1 MMNESKRFR
10 ISPLGIITFLVV
22 LMVISPLLIIVP
34 TSFTSTGVLRFPPEG
49 FSLQWYVKIFDRPEF
64 IDSFWVSVK
73 LASIT
78 AVIATI
84 IGTLA
89 AFALHKYKPKGS
101 GAINALLL
109 SPLTVPSLIIGIS
122 ALLFFTRIGLAGT
135 FTGLLLSHILISVP
149 YVVRLVLTGLSSF
162 DYTLERA
169 AAILGA
175 NPIRT
180 FWDITLPVIRPA
192 IFSGMVFAFLTS
204 FDNVTVSLFLISP
217 STTTLPMAIFNYMQE
232 SLTPLVASIS
242 SIMILLS
249 LVFIFILERVYGLD
263 RLFGS
268 NSQSH

>member
-1 MMNESKRFR
+1 MTNRTGRFR
-10 ISPLGIITFLVV
+10 ISPLGIIAFLVV
-22 LMVISPLLIIVP
+22 FFVVSPLLIIVP
-34 TSFTSTGVLRFPPEG
+34 TSFTATGVLRFPPEG
-49 FSLQWYVKIFDRPEF
+49 FSLQWYAKILDRPEF
-64 IDSFWVSVK
+64 IESFWVSLK
-73 LASIT
+73 LAAVT
-78 AVIATI
+78 AVLATL

-89 AFALHKYKPKGS
+89 AFALHKYKPPGS
-101 GAINALLL
+101 GALKALLL

-135 FTGLLLSHILISVP
+135 FAGLLLSHILISVP

-175 NPIRT
+175 HPVRT

-249 LVFIFILERVYGLD
+249 LVFIFLLERVYGLD

-268 NSQSH
+268 HSHSH